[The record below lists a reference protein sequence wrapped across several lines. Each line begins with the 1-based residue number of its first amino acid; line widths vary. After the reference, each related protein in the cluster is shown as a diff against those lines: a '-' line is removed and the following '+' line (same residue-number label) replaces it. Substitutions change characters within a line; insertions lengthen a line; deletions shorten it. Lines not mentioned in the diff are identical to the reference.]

1 MRALRPKKLAP
12 LLLAFPLLAPLPA
25 TPAAL
30 AAAPAPV
37 GARHG
42 MVVAAQ
48 HLAADAGVAI
58 LRQGGNAVDAAVAT
72 AYALAVT
79 YPEAGNIGG
88 GGFMTFR
95 LASGRTE
102 FLDYREKA
110 PGAASA
116 GMFLD
121 AAGREPP
128 GRSRTGWLSVA
139 VPGSVAGLETAR
151 AIWGRLSRAADLA
164 PAIRLARDGFVLGQG
179 DLAVFD
185 EMRPSMDRAPT
196 DRAAGLRA
204 LIDRPDGTPLQ
215 PGDRLVQPALAH
227 TLELIARDGPDA
239 FYRGPIGREIARAS
253 KEGGGM
259 ITTADLAAY
268 RVRVLPPVSCTY
280 RGFLVQ
286 SAPPPSAGG
295 VTLCEILDVLDGV
308 DMPALGFHSA
318 AAVHEMVEAMRHA
331 FHDRN
336 TLLGDPAF
344 VHPPIASLLSPEH
357 AAAIR
362 AAIQPDRATPSST
375 LPLVAAAPAEGHQTT
390 QVSVVDAAGNAV
402 SLTTTLNAYFGAK
415 VMGGVTGIV
424 MNDEMD
430 DFTTAPGRPN
440 MFGMIQG
447 PQNDVAPG
455 KTPLSSMS
463 PSIVSRD
470 GHLVMVIGSPGGSR
484 IPTITLEAILN
495 VIDLDMDIAAA
506 IDAPRIHAQWL
517 PDVVEAEPGAL
528 SPDTRRLLKTM
539 GYDII
544 DHAPWGAAEGILV
557 GGPSLHTSAPPF
569 TLFGANDARAPAGA
583 AAGY

>member
-1 MRALRPKKLAP
+1 MKRRLGQAVLAVLTAIPASRA
-12 LLLAFPLLAPLPA
+12 A
-25 TPAAL
+25 T
-30 AAAPAPV
+30 PAPV

-48 HLAADAGVAI
+48 HLAADAGVAV

-102 FLDYREKA
+102 FLDFREKA

-116 GMFLD
+116 RMFLAPD
-121 AAGREPP
+121 GTEPP

-164 PAIRLARDGFVLGQG
+164 PALRLARDGFVLGQG

-185 EMRPSMDRAPT
+185 EMRSATDRAP
-196 DRAAGLRA
+196 GLHT
-204 LIDRPDGTPLQ
+204 LLSRPDGTPLE
-215 PGDRLVQPALAH
+215 PGDRLVQPALAR
-227 TLELIARDGPDA
+227 TLEAVAHDGPDA
-239 FYRGPIGREIARAS
+239 FYRGAIAREIARAS
-253 KEGGGM
+253 KEGGGV
-259 ITTADLAAY
+259 ITTADLASY
-268 RVRVLPPVSCTY
+268 RVRVLSPVSCSY
-280 RGFLVQ
+280 RGFLVE

-295 VTLCEILDVLDGV
+295 ITLCEILDVLDGI
-308 DMPALGFHSA
+308 DMRSLGFHSA
-318 AAVHEMVEAMRHA
+318 AAVHDMVEAMRHA

-344 VHPPIASLLSPEH
+344 VRAPVAALLSPEH

-362 AAIQPDRATPSST
+362 AAIEPDRATPSST
-375 LPLVAAAPAEGHQTT
+375 LPLASAATPEGHQTT

-402 SLTTTLNAYFGAK
+402 SLTTTLNAFFGAK
-415 VMGGVTGIV
+415 VMAGTTGIV

-430 DFTTAPGRPN
+430 DFTTAPGKPN
-440 MFGMIQG
+440 MFGMVQG
-447 PQNDVAPG
+447 AQNDVAPD

-463 PSIVSRD
+463 PSIVSRG

-495 VIDLDMDIAAA
+495 VVDLDMDIAAA

-517 PDVVEAEPGAL
+517 PDVIEAEPRAL
-528 SPDTRRLLKTM
+528 SPDTRHVLQTM
-539 GYDII
+539 GYDIV
-544 DHAPWGAAEGILV
+544 DSAPWGAAEGILI
-557 GGPSLHTSAPPF
+557 GGPRLGTTAPPF
-569 TLFGANDARAPAGA
+569 KLFGANDVRAPAGA
-583 AAGY
+583 AVGY